1 MMRKLLILVV
11 FLGMASFA
19 SATLTYSN
27 NDDITGSDLDVGL
40 GLDISAAGT
49 ADYSWFL
56 VVADNALGTIGDGS
70 VASPVVGNLTR
81 IIPQTYYPTYY
92 WRPAVVAAGLDPC
105 SVTAAYGVIA
115 DSGGGVLSG
124 VAIDLIPFTHIAD
137 AMGTIDLYTSPGGA
151 AGTWIIEDTI
161 TVVPEPMT
169 MALLGLGGL
178 LLRRRK

>member
-1 MMRKLLILVV
+1 MRKLLILVV

-81 IIPQTYYPTYY
+81 IIPQTYYPC
-92 WRPAVVAAGLDPC
+92 L
-105 SVTAAYGVIA
+105 
-115 DSGGGVLSG
+115 
-124 VAIDLIPFTHIAD
+124 
-137 AMGTIDLYTSPGGA
+137 LYTSPSPRDRTRSRMPSSA
-151 AGTWIIEDTI
+151 
-161 TVVPEPMT
+161 
-169 MALLGLGGL
+169 
-178 LLRRRK
+178 